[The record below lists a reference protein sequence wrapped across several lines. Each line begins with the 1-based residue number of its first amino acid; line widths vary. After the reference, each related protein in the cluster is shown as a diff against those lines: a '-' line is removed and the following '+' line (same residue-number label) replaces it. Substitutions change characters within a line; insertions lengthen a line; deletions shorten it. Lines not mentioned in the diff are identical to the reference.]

1 MAKGFTPL
9 EINSNAR
16 QNYNFSQKTSN
27 GKSLTGF
34 TLLEL
39 LIVISIL
46 AILSTVVVLVLN
58 PAEYLKQAR
67 DSQRISDLATLNS
80 ALALYLSTAAI
91 INLGTCDAGYYYCS
105 NALPAGVLPG
115 TTAVACDSNVT
126 STAIGTTGWIYA
138 DLSTIPGGSPI
149 SRKPIDP
156 TNSET
161 YKYGFGCNSSS
172 QYELNANMESDKY
185 KSTGTGDIETNNKDG
200 GDNSNA
206 YEQGTLLTIIPAT

>member
-16 QNYNFSQKTSN
+16 QNYNLSQKTSN

-58 PAEYLKQAR
+58 PAEFLKQAR
-67 DSQRISDLATLNS
+67 DSRRISDLETLNG
-80 ALALYLSTAAI
+80 ALALYLSDVSADLGGTA
-91 INLGTCDAGYYYCS
+91 GSYYCS
-105 NALPAGVLPG
+105 IAVAGNLPG
-115 TTAVACDSNVT
+115 GTIACTVNST
-126 STAIGTTGWIYA
+126 STAIAGTGWLPNNFSSI
-138 DLSTIPGGSPI
+138 SGGSPI
-149 SRKPIDP
+149 SREPLDP

-161 YKYGFGCNSSS
+161 YKYAYARNSSN
-172 QYELNANMESDKY
+172 QYELNAKMESAKY
-185 KSTGTGDIETNNKDG
+185 TTGANNLGANDG
-200 GDNSNA
+200 GNNSSA
-206 YEQGTLLTIIPAT
+206 YEIGTLLTIIP